1 MSDSAQ
7 LITSLKRALRSKG
20 VTYAQIAKELD
31 LSEAS
36 VKRLFADNNMSLQRL
51 ERICRMIA
59 WDFND
64 LATQAQHNR
73 KKLDQLSSEQEQ
85 EIASDILLLIIAVS
99 VINGYSFED
108 IISQYNIDEHECI
121 QGLAKLDRL
130 KMLELLPGNKIKPLI
145 SQNFRWDPKGP
156 IQAFFTDKVVHDFF
170 NSRFAK
176 DSEKLI
182 VLNGLLDDDSNHAF
196 QQKMDELAEQFNL
209 LHKQSSPETIQNK
222 HGHTLVLAFRKWRFS
237 LFDEHVRNPNK

>member
-121 QGLAKLDRL
+121 QGLA
-130 KMLELLPGNKIKPLI
+130 I
-145 SQNFRWDPKGP
+145 FY
-156 IQAFFTDKVVHDFF
+156 
-170 NSRFAK
+170 
-176 DSEKLI
+176 
-182 VLNGLLDDDSNHAF
+182 
-196 QQKMDELAEQFNL
+196 
-209 LHKQSSPETIQNK
+209 
-222 HGHTLVLAFRKWRFS
+222 
-237 LFDEHVRNPNK
+237 

>member
-1 MSDSAQ
+1 
-7 LITSLKRALRSKG
+7 
-20 VTYAQIAKELD
+20 
-31 LSEAS
+31 
-36 VKRLFADNNMSLQRL
+36 
-51 ERICRMIA
+51 MIA

-209 LHKQSSPETIQNK
+209 LHNK
-222 HGHTLVLAFRKWRFS
+222 
-237 LFDEHVRNPNK
+237 